1 MSDESALW
9 EWAVE
14 VYGREGVAERSLWF
28 QDERA
33 ANVPLMLFIC
43 WAVTQGVAPDRALLA
58 RARQITTLWHKE
70 VVVPLRGLRGA
81 LKADSK
87 GIPVELA
94 RRFRDEVKS
103 LELEAERVELDTLGR
118 LLEGPGSDDTDSSTQ
133 QNMMFEGLARYLDG
147 LPASAGELDHDRIT
161 QLVAAVTG

>member
-1 MSDESALW
+1 MVIMEKTTQNLTEKARLDSPCIPIMLQAFVELR
-9 EWAVE
+9 WAW
-14 VYGREGVAERSLWF
+14 G
-28 QDERA
+28 Q
-33 ANVPLMLFIC
+33 
-43 WAVTQGVAPDRALLA
+43 LLL
-58 RARQITTLWHKE
+58 IVW
-70 VVVPLRGLRGA
+70 VRGLRGA

-118 LLEGPGSDDTDSSTQ
+118 LLEGPGLDDTDSRTQ

>member
-1 MSDESALW
+1 MPDNSALW
-9 EWAVE
+9 EWTVD
-14 VYGREGVAERSLWF
+14 VYGRDGVAERSLWF

-43 WAVTQGVAPDRALLA
+43 WAAMQGVTPDRALLA
-58 RARQITTLWHKE
+58 RARQVTTLWHKE
-70 VVVPLRGLRGA
+70 VVVPLRQLRCV

-87 GIPVELA
+87 GIPVERA

-118 LLEGPGSDDTDSSTQ
+118 LLEGSGLEDADPSTQ
-133 QNMMFEGLARYLDG
+133 QKMMFEGLARYLDS
-147 LPASAGELDHDRIT
+147 LPASTGELDHDRIT
-161 QLVAAVTG
+161 QLVDAITS